1 VKRSIWP
8 ALWALVLLMAA
19 ARPVAAERA
28 IVDPHTL
35 DAYFSLFAANSNVPW
50 KPTTIRLQTYTGSP
64 VNFAAYAI
72 DAADVITAGSA
83 GRPRTIDTAR
93 MHPVAQWQFTPQGG
107 YQFQSSDVDVP
118 LGTRE
123 GFFVIEA
130 RRGSVGE
137 QVWIDRTRVGL
148 IAKATAGGLLLYV
161 TDLGTGR
168 ALANARVQFVVGTR
182 FVTRYSDANG
192 IVHWSGAQRP
202 IFALAQW
209 GQSQSFLSLLPQA
222 PLPAT
227 IVGVRVDSAVAHAG
241 DVLHVIGF
249 ARTRTAGGLKASS
262 GNAVVSI
269 RLGPTVIVQKNVKLD
284 PAGAFATG
292 IDLPGDAKSGDY
304 AVLAQVDGATGGAA
318 IRVDANAAGL
328 ALSAVARCGQACDPS
343 LDVPLVVRA
352 IRSGHGVGGISV
364 HVDVVRSPHA
374 FADDDPSAPPP
385 WGITDWLDTTV
396 ITGNDGTALIAI
408 AHPTDGLASTYGIHL
423 EGAGATAQTRVV
435 VPTSSLALQLHLNQT
450 NAMAGAA
457 VEFRLFAQ
465 DIATGKPASNLDA
478 TVIEEHGEDRT
489 ALDVTTD
496 ENGVARGSLAPPPL
510 GTTVVLAQATL
521 DGATAADAAQVQI
534 VPQTNTATAGDGDA
548 DVGIALDRNA
558 YRIDDTANVSASDPG
573 AAGDALL
580 TIENAV
586 GITSTVVDVAS
597 AAKASFAL
605 RSAPGSFAIG
615 AAFVRDGA
623 IEWNVADVPIDGP
636 GRPSELAMTLD
647 RPSYPPGKTALVTLD
662 ANGAATVAVRLS
674 RGTPSGSARFESAAD
689 QLAIGI
695 GTTQDSA
702 PAVANWHP
710 SVDSAGRS
718 QTVDF
723 EQRSDGAT
731 TPVLAESDTQAVYWH
746 VERLVGAIAV
756 PMPRAGGTYILSVL
770 RIGDDGRIAAS
781 SSNVV
786 VR

>member
-1 VKRSIWP
+1 M
-8 ALWALVLLMAA
+8 LLVAA

-35 DAYFSLFAANSNVPW
+35 DAYFSLFAADSNVPW
-50 KPTTIRLQTYTGSP
+50 KPTTIRLQTYTGAP

-83 GRPRTIDTAR
+83 ARPRTIDTRR

-148 IAKATAGGLLLYV
+148 IGKATAGGLLLYV

-168 ALANARVQFVVGTR
+168 ALANARVQFVVGGR
-182 FVTRYSDANG
+182 FVTRYSDAHG

-209 GQSQSFLSLLPQA
+209 GESQSFLSLLPQA

-241 DVLHVIGF
+241 DVLHLIGF
-249 ARTRTAGGLKASS
+249 ARTRTASGLKASS

-269 RLGPTVIVQKNVKLD
+269 RLGPTVIAQKNVKLD

-318 IRVDANAAGL
+318 IRVDASAAGL
-328 ALSAVARCGQACDPS
+328 ALSAVARCGQACDPN

-352 IRSGHGVGGISV
+352 IRNGHGVGGIRV

-374 FADDDPSAPPP
+374 LDDDDPSAPPP
-385 WGITDWLDTTV
+385 WGLTRWLDITV
-396 ITGNDGTALIAI
+396 TTGNDGTALIAI

-423 EGAGATAQTRVV
+423 DGAGATAQTRVV
-435 VPTSSLALQLHLNQT
+435 VPTSRLALQLHVNQT
-450 NAMAGAA
+450 NAMAGTA

-465 DIATGKPASNLDA
+465 NIATGKPAPNLAA
-478 TVIEEHGEDRT
+478 TVTEEHGEDRT
-489 ALDVTTD
+489 ALAVTTD
-496 ENGVARGSLAPPPL
+496 ANGVARGSLTALPL

-521 DGATAADAAQVQI
+521 DGAIAADATQVRV
-534 VPQTNTATAGDGDA
+534 VPQASVGTISDADA
-548 DVGIALDRNA
+548 DVTIALDRTA
-558 YRIDDTANVSASDPG
+558 YRIDDTADVSASDAG

-586 GITSTVVDVAS
+586 GITSAVVDAAS
-597 AAKASFAL
+597 AATASFAL
-605 RSAPGSFAIG
+605 RPAPGSFAIG

-623 IEWNVADVPIDGP
+623 IEWNDVGVPIDGP
-636 GRPSELAMTLD
+636 GRPSELTMTLD
-647 RPSYPPGKTALVTLD
+647 RPSYAPGKVALVTLD
-662 ANGAATVAVRLS
+662 SSEAATVAIRLS
-674 RGTPSGSARFESAAD
+674 RGTPSGAARFESVAD
-689 QLAIGI
+689 QLAIGV

-718 QTVDF
+718 QSVDF
-723 EQRSDGAT
+723 ERRSDGT
-731 TPVLAESDTQAVYWH
+731 TRPILAESDTHAVYWK
-746 VERLVGAIAV
+746 VERHVGGAIVV
-756 PMPRAGGTYILSVL
+756 PLPRAAGTYTLSIL